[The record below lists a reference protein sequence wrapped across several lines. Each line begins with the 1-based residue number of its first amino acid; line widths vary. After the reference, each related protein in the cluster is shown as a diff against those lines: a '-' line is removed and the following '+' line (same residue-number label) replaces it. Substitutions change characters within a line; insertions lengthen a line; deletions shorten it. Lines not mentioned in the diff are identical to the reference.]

1 MLICLLELNESTT
14 QRDCFPRFV
23 FSNIAK
29 IRQLDRGY
37 SAEMGMPFDLGHG
50 LHRSQTLHDPAS
62 INRPLRN
69 TP

>member
-1 MLICLLELNESTT
+1 MLICLLELNESTN
-14 QRDCFPRFV
+14 QLDCFPRL
-23 FSNIAK
+23 SALKYCENSSAG
-29 IRQLDRGY
+29 QGY
-37 SAEMGMPFDLGHG
+37 LAEMGMPFDLGHG